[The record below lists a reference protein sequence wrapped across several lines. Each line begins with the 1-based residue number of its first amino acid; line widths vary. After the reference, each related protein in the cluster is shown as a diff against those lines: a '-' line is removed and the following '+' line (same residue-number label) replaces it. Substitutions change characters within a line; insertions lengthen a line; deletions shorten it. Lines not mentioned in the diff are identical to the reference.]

1 MYERHREHRD
11 RPEVIAAFKN
21 ALNASTHFLAKIRN
35 ASPDDKHLDDS
46 ELDGLANLLEEHQV
60 TFILFFIFL

>member
-21 ALNASTHFLAKIRN
+21 ALNASNHFLAKIRN

-46 ELDGLANLLEEHQV
+46 ELDGLAKLLEDHQV
-60 TFILFFIFL
+60 